1 MRELERRTQHA
12 VESILGNESLT
23 ADLDDPAAQALL
35 DWGITCAE
43 RIAGRTAG
51 LNDEQAEEI
60 IYPGMRAT
68 RRLMRLVQRWA
79 SHQTGMD
86 TALLDQILEQ
96 AAIIYPDFTP
106 PSTHRRVM
114 FLYQIPDS
122 PLQRIAQI
130 REFVQGPSDTAS
142 TPPGGNDDQEEI

>member
-1 MRELERRTQHA
+1 MRELERRVQSA

-23 ADLDDPAAQALL
+23 ADLDDPAAKALL
-35 DWGITCAE
+35 DWGIACAE

-60 IYPGMRAT
+60 IYRGLRAT

-114 FLYQIPDS
+114 FLYQIPD
-122 PLQRIAQI
+122 PALQRITQI
-130 REFVQGPSDTAS
+130 RELVQGSSDTAS
-142 TPPGGNDDQEEI
+142 TAPGGNDDQKDI

>member
-1 MRELERRTQHA
+1 MRELERRIQSA

-35 DWGITCAE
+35 DWGITCAK

-51 LNDEQAEEI
+51 LNDERAEEV

-79 SHQTGMD
+79 SDQAGMD

-114 FLYQIPDS
+114 FLYQIPDA

-130 REFVQGPSDTAS
+130 RELVEGSSDTAS
-142 TPPGGNDDQEEI
+142 TTPGGNNDQE